1 MTDRTTPDVSD
12 TATQDALPT
21 AAFALDGT
29 SRRRPPAPV
38 RRPALYLAVAA
49 AGAVMVGVLTA
60 GEPPAQADAQLES
73 VSIAE
78 QLGIAADASAHAP
91 AIGGE
96 QADSTLEQLAASR
109 SEREAG
115 QTAAAQAQAAADKA
129 ERDRRAAEAAAAKA
143 AAEAAAKAAAEAA
156 AKAAAEAEAAEA
168 AQAAEDAQAAEASES
183 TESAPAAAPAG
194 SYQEYAMSQLG
205 GDGGQ
210 FSCLE
215 SLWGKESGWNPNAQ
229 NPSSSAYGIPQFLD
243 STWASTGIAKTSD
256 GYRQIDA
263 GLIYINN
270 RYGSPCGAW
279 DHSQSTGWY

>member
-1 MTDRTTPDVSD
+1 MTDHTSPPA
-12 TATQDALPT
+12 TAQDGLPT
-21 AAFALDGT
+21 AELALDDT
-29 SRRRPPAPV
+29 ARRLPPATV

-49 AGAVMVGVLTA
+49 AGALIVGVITA
-60 GEPPAQADAQLES
+60 GEPPAQAQLES

-78 QLGIAADASAHAP
+78 QLGISADAPSAVTGQDA
-91 AIGGE
+91 AG
-96 QADSTLEQLAASR
+96 SLELLAASR

-129 ERDRRAAEAAAAKA
+129 ERDRRAAEAAAA
-143 AAEAAAKAAAEAA
+143 AAAKAAAEAA
-156 AKAAAEAEAAEA
+156 AAAAEAAAEAEAQAAAKAEA
-168 AQAAEDAQAAEASES
+168 AAETSQ
-183 TESAPAAAPAG
+183 SAPASAAAPAG
-194 SYQEYAMSQLG
+194 SYQEYALG
-205 GDGGQ
+205 RLGSDGSQ

-215 SLWGKESGWNPNAQ
+215 SLWGKESGWNPDAQ

-243 STWASTGIAKTSD
+243 STWAGTGIAKTSD

-279 DHSQSTGWY
+279 SHSQSTGWY